1 MSSEDLFLD
10 SDAETQPPVYD
21 KTSDSD
27 SCSVNRQEDINYSSY
42 NLTFAS
48 ICENFTFASTRI
60 RYPDLTEAQVYKSI
74 YLPPIYS
81 P

>member
-1 MSSEDLFLD
+1 MSSEDIFVD
-10 SDAETQPPVYD
+10 SDAETQPPEYD
-21 KTSDSD
+21 ITSDSD
-27 SCSVNRQEDINYSSY
+27 SCQVNRLSQEDIKYSSYMY

-48 ICENFTFASTRI
+48 IRE
-60 RYPDLTEAQVYKSI
+60 RYPDLTEAHVYKSI

>member
-10 SDAETQPPVYD
+10 SDAETQPPAPVYD
-21 KTSDSD
+21 ITSDSD
-27 SCSVNRQEDINYSSY
+27 SCQVNSQEDINYSSY

-48 ICENFTFASTRI
+48 IRE